1 MHMELKCK
9 SVQFAWRC
17 IHIANIYSQY
27 FEALTVIVRENGQYI
42 LLIQYRQYHWTLTEQ
57 VAKFTRATL
66 KIHSLAHIFSF
77 FGFWMNDKIMTARV
91 LFRLDTAKR
100 YLEAECIVNNIDRM
114 KKMQFANIYCQCN
127 IDCQRISYLREC
139 CKSRNVG
146 NKFC

>member
-1 MHMELKCK
+1 MYMELKCK

-57 VAKFTRATL
+57 VAKFTRVTL

-77 FGFWMNDKIMTARV
+77 FGFWMNDKIMAARAF
-91 LFRLDTAKR
+91 FRLDTAKR
-100 YLEAECIVNNIDRM
+100 YLKAECIVNNIDRI
-114 KKMQFANIYCQCN
+114 KKMQFVDTYCRCN

>member
-1 MHMELKCK
+1 MELKCK

-57 VAKFTRATL
+57 VAKFMRATL

-77 FGFWMNDKIMTARV
+77 FGFWMNDKIMAARA

-100 YLEAECIVNNIDRM
+100 YLEAECIVNNIDHM
-114 KKMQFANIYCQCN
+114 KKMQFVNIYCQCN